1 MEILMKLA
9 ALVLSLLTTTA
20 ADAGISQCHPSK
32 FTFPPLPGAVHV
44 RTTAAVVRNYTGH
57 PGWMPDAA
65 VSIPPSG
72 VAPFCNVTVSYIHPG
87 YDFVV
92 SVHVWL
98 PLEQQA
104 WNGRF
109 LGVGGGGFVA
119 GDVDGDFM
127 AAGYFVKK
135 DAEFDVG
142 NMTMGEFRDVFRQGV
157 EEFASAIGT
166 SHDLRRFRQ
175 RGGKMLMWHGMA
187 DQTVMV
193 LAARAFYERARKL
206 EQSRGV
212 EIEEYWRYFE
222 VPGMNHCS
230 PLYGGPYPWDAMERL
245 RRWVE
250 EGVPPQDLEART
262 IDEEDGRKVFGKE
275 ARRLCM
281 FPKEGV
287 WDGSEWQC
295 FLPGEKLDGTR
306 EEL

>member
-1 MEILMKLA
+1 MEISLKLA
-9 ALVLSLLTTTA
+9 ALLISLLTLSLPTTA
-20 ADAGISQCHPSK
+20 AGAGISQCHPSK

-44 RTTAAVVRNYTGH
+44 RTTTAVVRNYTGH
-57 PGWMPDAA
+57 AGWMPDAA
-65 VSIPPSG
+65 VSVPLSG
-72 VAPFCNVTVSYIHPG
+72 VAPFCNVTVSYAHPG
-87 YDFVV
+87 YDF
-92 SVHVWL
+92 
-98 PLEQQA
+98 
-104 WNGRF
+104 
-109 LGVGGGGFVA
+109 
-119 GDVDGDFM
+119 D
-127 AAGYFVKK
+127 YFVKK
-135 DAEFDVG
+135 DPEFDVG

-157 EEFASAIGT
+157 EEFTSAIGT
-166 SHDLRRFRQ
+166 SHDLRRFRE

-206 EQSRGV
+206 EEGRGV
-212 EIEEYWRYFE
+212 EIEDYWRYFE

-262 IDEEDGRKVFGKE
+262 IEEEDGRKVFGKE
-275 ARRLCM
+275 MRRVCM
-281 FPKEGV
+281 FPREGV

-295 FLPGEKLDGTR
+295 LWPGEKLEETR